1 MKSVGIYTLGCKVNT
16 YESEFVE
23 NELIKA
29 GYEIK
34 NFDDICDVYI
44 INTCTVTNNSDSKS
58 RKTIRQAIKR
68 NPNACVVA
76 MGCFVAVNKDY
87 HENGLDIVLGNK
99 DKANIVSLLDEYFK
113 NKETIVRTYDSRL
126 SEFED
131 MRITEFPGR
140 TRAFVK
146 IQDGCD
152 NFCSYCIIPFARGK
166 CRSKKEDDVVEEVT
180 DLVNNGYKEVVLTG
194 IHTGAYGT
202 DLDTSFADLLNR
214 LVKID
219 GLKRLRISSIET
231 TELNEDVL
239 NERISFVNNR
249 DINERVN
256 LCTVAAVYVRYKGQ
270 QYVIQALGRL
280 KKTGDSRFHYYMIGA
295 GDQTYLR
302 NMAKRCGVEDQV
314 HLS

>member
-34 NFDDICDVYI
+34 DFDDICDVYI

-68 NPNACVVA
+68 NPNDCVVA

-166 CRSKKEDDVVEEVT
+166 CRSKKLEKVIDQI
-180 DLVNNGYKEVVLTG
+180 KKK
-194 IHTGAYGT
+194 YG
-202 DLDTSFADLLNR
+202 S
-214 LVKID
+214 K
-219 GLKRLRISSIET
+219 SIEIAKT
-231 TELNEDVL
+231 N
-239 NERISFVNNR
+239 
-249 DINERVN
+249 IN
-256 LCTVAAVYVRYKGQ
+256 YK
-270 QYVIQALGRL
+270 R
-280 KKTGDSRFHYYMIGA
+280 K
-295 GDQTYLR
+295 
-302 NMAKRCGVEDQV
+302 
-314 HLS
+314 